1 MVEIGEVFERGE
13 KRVRW
18 PLVGGGRS
26 VVKYVRA
33 SLYVLVAM
41 CELGDRRDCLTRHR
55 PALKHF

>member
-26 VVKYVRA
+26 VVRYVNA
-33 SLYVLVAM
+33 IEIAAEKW
-41 CELGDRRDCLTRHR
+41 CT
-55 PALKHF
+55 